1 MSLRFRRSVSV
12 AGVRLNVGKR
22 GITSISTGV
31 RGFRV
36 TTGKNGTRVT
46 AGIPGT
52 GLSYTQRIGQ
62 PTPRHVPVPEPLPS
76 ADVQVIQTAD
86 VSELAE
92 LSSQALLDRINKRAG
107 QFPLFV
113 LPAVAFLLALY
124 PAYIIWNV
132 LIAPVL
138 VIGIIATW
146 WVHRIDIEGRTTRL
160 HYELDEQAHDHHD
173 TVIRSLEHLA
183 QSEMVWQVTSK
194 QGAEWKHHGG
204 ASTLIDRHR
213 AIISKASPPFISTNV
228 AISSIGVNATK
239 LFFLPDQVLVWQQ
252 GKYGAVSYES
262 LSINANSTRFV
273 ETSSVPR
280 DATVVGTTWLHP
292 NKNGSPDRRFA
303 NNRQLSIAHYGVLEL
318 SSPTGLNIHL
328 QVSSYDLAGRFVGCI
343 QKTQCRT
350 NSSIRP

>member
-1 MSLRFRRSVSV
+1 MPLRFRRSVSV

-22 GITSISTGV
+22 GLTSISTGV

-52 GLSYTQRIGQ
+52 GLSYTQRTGQ
-62 PTPRHVPVPEPLPS
+62 PTPRHVPVPISLPS

-86 VSELAE
+86 VSQLTE

-107 QFPLFV
+107 QFPLSI

-124 PAYIIWNV
+124 PAYIVWNV
-132 LIAPVL
+132 LTIPVL
-138 VIGIIATW
+138 IIGVAVTW
-146 WVHRIDIEGRTTRL
+146 WVHHIDIESRTTRL
-160 HYELDEQAHDHHD
+160 HYELDEQAQDHHN
-173 TVIRSLEHLA
+173 TVTRSLEHLA
-183 QSEMVWQVTSK
+183 QSEMVWQVISK
-194 QGAEWKHHGG
+194 QGADWKHHGG

-213 AIISKASPPFISTNV
+213 AVINKAILPFISTNITV
-228 AISSIGVNATK
+228 SSIGVNATK

-252 GKYGAVSYES
+252 GKYGTVSYDS
-262 LSINANSTRFV
+262 MSISANSTRFV

-303 NNRQLSIAHYGVLEL
+303 NNRQLSIAHYGILEL

-328 QVSSYDLAGRFVGCI
+328 QVSSYALAGRFVDYI
-343 QKTQCRT
+343 QKTRCKT
-350 NSSIRP
+350 HSSIRP